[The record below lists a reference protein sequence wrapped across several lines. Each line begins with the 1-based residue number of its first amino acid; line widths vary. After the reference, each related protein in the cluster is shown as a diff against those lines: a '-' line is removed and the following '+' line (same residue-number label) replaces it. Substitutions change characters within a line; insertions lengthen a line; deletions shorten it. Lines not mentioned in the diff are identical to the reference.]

1 MTAPSPAPDSPPI
14 PHRLVL
20 VLALVLTALNAAVP
34 VTVDD
39 PAYLRQSSWWAA
51 HPFDPLGGETLLY
64 QTMVPAA
71 ANAAPPVGVAWLAL
85 GMCMFGDTPPA
96 LKLWLFPWAWLF
108 VWAVS
113 GVVARASPV
122 LRGPLIALAV
132 LSPATVPSF
141 HFMLDLPALA
151 LGLTAFG
158 LLTGPDP
165 SRRTAV
171 VAGLLA
177 GLALQT
183 KYSAIGVV
191 AAGFLAVALAG
202 RVRLAVAGGAIA
214 VATFTVIE
222 ALFSGGATPPLIA
235 YLASRPARDPDGH
248 FPLVTARKLV
258 LMAGTAGAALIPL
271 GLFALGARRLWGW
284 VSVVA
289 VLGGWILLALA
300 PNALVAWLD
309 HVTGGRGINHA
320 NLTIGWMGPAL
331 ALIIILA
338 GTRAWRSGDPFA
350 RALTV
355 WLILE
360 CAIAPFVSASASV
373 RRVLGALVALTIL
386 LSWHAA
392 RSVARDPVRRTG
404 VLATLAC
411 GILLTLGFV
420 LVDRDSALS
429 EQRALARARER
440 IHGNAGRI
448 AYVADHWGAFQD
460 AARRAGLIEVSAE
473 RAPLVP
479 GDWLLV
485 PFGVEMRHVALDPA
499 HVALV
504 DSVPLPHRLPLT
516 THRSYYDG
524 RQALQRVD
532 PAWVGA
538 HLYRVT
544 AVGIALRPISSR

>member
-1 MTAPSPAPDSPPI
+1 MAAPSPAPDSPPI
-14 PHRLVL
+14 PLRLL
-20 VLALVLTALNAAVP
+20 LMLALALTALNAVVP

-39 PAYLRQSSWWAA
+39 PAYLRQASWWAA

-64 QTMVPAA
+64 QTMVPTT
-71 ANAAPPVGVAWLAL
+71 ANAAPPVGIAWLAL
-85 GMCMFGDTPPA
+85 GIHVFGDSPLA
-96 LKLWLFPWAWLF
+96 LKLWLFPFAFLF
-108 VWAVS
+108 VWAAS
-113 GVVARASPV
+113 AAIGRAMPA
-122 LRGPLIALAV
+122 LRGPLLALTV

-151 LGLTAFG
+151 LGLTAFV
-158 LLTGPDP
+158 LLTAAAP

-171 VAGLLA
+171 IAGLIA

-191 AAGFLAVALAG
+191 AAGFLAAALAG
-202 RVRLAVAGGAIA
+202 RVGLAATSGAIA

-235 YLASRPARDPDGH
+235 YLASRPGRDPGGH
-248 FPLVTARKLV
+248 VPLVTARRLI
-258 LMAGTAGAALIPL
+258 LMAGTAGSALIPL
-271 GLFALGARRLWGW
+271 GLFAFGARRAWGW
-284 VSVVA
+284 VALVA
-289 VLGGWILLALA
+289 VIGGWTLFALA
-300 PNALVAWLD
+300 PDSLVAWLD
-309 HVTGGRGINHA
+309 HVTGGRGINHE
-320 NLTIGWMGPAL
+320 NLSVGWMGPAVTVI
-331 ALIIILA
+331 AIFA
-338 GTRAWRSGDPFA
+338 APRAWRSGDPFA
-350 RALTV
+350 RALAV

-373 RRVLGALVALTIL
+373 RRLLGALVALTIL
-386 LSWHAA
+386 LSWHAG
-392 RSVARDPVRRTG
+392 RSVVDDRARRAG
-404 VLATLAC
+404 IMATLAC
-411 GILLTLGFV
+411 GMLLTLGFV

-429 EQRALARARER
+429 EQRALALARER
-440 IHGNAGRI
+440 TASSTGRL

-504 DSVPLPHRLPLT
+504 DSVPLPHRLPVT

-524 RQALQRVD
+524 RQALRRVD
-532 PAWVGA
+532 STWVGA
-538 HLYRVT
+538 HLYRIT
-544 AVGIALRPISSR
+544 ATGTALRLD

>member
-1 MTAPSPAPDSPPI
+1 MTAPSPASDSPPL

-20 VLALVLTALNAAVP
+20 VLALALTALNAAVP

-39 PAYLRQSSWWAA
+39 PALLRQASWWAA
-51 HPFDPLGGETLLY
+51 HPVDPLGGETLLY
-64 QTMVPAA
+64 QTLVPAA
-71 ANAAPPVGVAWLAL
+71 ANASPPVGIAWLAL
-85 GMCMFGDTPPA
+85 GMRVFGDSPLA

-113 GVVARASPV
+113 VVVARATPA
-122 LRGPLIALAV
+122 LRAPLLALAV

-158 LLTGPDP
+158 LLTVPDP
-165 SRRTAV
+165 SRRTAAI
-171 VAGLLA
+171 AGLLA

-191 AAGFLAVALAG
+191 AAGFLALALAG
-202 RVRLAVAGGAIA
+202 RVRLAVASGAIA
-214 VATFTVIE
+214 LTTFTVIE

-235 YLASRPARDPDGH
+235 YLASRPGRDPDGH

-258 LMAGTAGAALIPL
+258 LMAGTAGSALIPL
-271 GLFALGARRLWGW
+271 GLFALGARRMWGW
-284 VSVVA
+284 IAMVA
-289 VLGGWILLALA
+289 VLAGWTLFALA
-300 PNALVAWLD
+300 PPALVAWLD
-309 HVTGGRGINHA
+309 QVTGGRGINHA
-320 NLTIGWMGPAL
+320 NLTVGWMGPAL
-331 ALIIILA
+331 ALILILA
-338 GTRAWRSGDPFA
+338 GVRAWRSGDPFA
-350 RALTV
+350 RALAA

-373 RRVLGALVALTIL
+373 RRALGALVALTIL
-386 LSWHAA
+386 LAWHAG

-404 VLATLAC
+404 VLASVAC
-411 GILLTLGFV
+411 GVLLTLGFV

-429 EQRALARARER
+429 EQRALVLARER
-440 IHGNAGRI
+440 IHGSTGRL

-499 HVALV
+499 HVTLA

-524 RQALQRVD
+524 RQALRRVD
-532 PAWVGA
+532 STWVGA

-544 AVGIALRPISSR
+544 AVGIALRPSSAR